1 MPLARIHRFAAAAP
15 DDMSGIEQAIIAGSI
30 DPAGIIAV
38 FGKTEGNGL
47 VNDFS
52 RGFAVQSLRLL
63 LEKHITADQATSVCS
78 VMSGGTEGGL
88 APHWLVLERSEAPGS
103 AGPAL
108 AIGREPI
115 QQTFRWK
122 ISVARS
128 RPTWS
133 PSVSPRQ

>member
-63 LEKHITADQATSVCS
+63 LEK
-78 VMSGGTEGGL
+78 
-88 APHWLVLERSEAPGS
+88 PYY
-103 AGPAL
+103 
-108 AIGREPI
+108 GR
-115 QQTFRWK
+115 
-122 ISVARS
+122 
-128 RPTWS
+128 
-133 PSVSPRQ
+133 PSHLGMLRHVGRH